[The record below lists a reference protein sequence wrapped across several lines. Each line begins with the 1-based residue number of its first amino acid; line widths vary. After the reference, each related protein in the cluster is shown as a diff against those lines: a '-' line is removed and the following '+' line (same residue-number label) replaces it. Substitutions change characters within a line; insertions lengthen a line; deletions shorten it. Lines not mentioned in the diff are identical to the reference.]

1 MLHITNKPA
10 EYINKKRM
18 KDRSRLIA
26 WDAALVTGYV
36 LAFALHI
43 PDTCRIV
50 IGFVSAIILSNCVRN
65 HIAAYKL
72 NGKIY

>member
-1 MLHITNKPA
+1 
-10 EYINKKRM
+10 M

-26 WDAALVTGYV
+26 WDVASLIGYV

-43 PDTCRIV
+43 PDTYRII
-50 IGFVSAIILSNCVRN
+50 IGFVSAIILSICVRN

-72 NGKIY
+72 TGKLY